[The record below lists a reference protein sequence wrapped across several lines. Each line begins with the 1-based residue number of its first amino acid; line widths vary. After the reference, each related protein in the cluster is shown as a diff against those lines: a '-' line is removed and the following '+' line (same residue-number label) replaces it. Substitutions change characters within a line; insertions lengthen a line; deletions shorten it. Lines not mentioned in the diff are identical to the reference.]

1 MKKSQQKFLVATFV
15 ATVVSTMLT
24 FISVQASPVGSTII
38 TNRISGNDRY
48 TTANEVSKKFTA
60 ADTVIIASGE
70 KFPDALC
77 AAPLSKQYNSPILL
91 SSSTSL
97 TKGTLAEIARLK
109 ATKAIIIGGTGVI
122 SLEVEKQLT
131 SAGVTSTRIGAKDR
145 YETSLL
151 VAQQLNAPTDVV
163 IASGENFP
171 DALSISGIAAQLN
184 MPVILIGKNGLST
197 DTQTY
202 INGIRATN
210 TYIVGGT
217 DVVSKNIETQVA
229 NPIRLAGADRYET
242 NIKVLDQFKAVLNL
256 DTVFLATGKDFADAL
271 SGSSLA
277 SKSASPV
284 ILTGNNLTPQK
295 NFFNKNSTAINN
307 ITVLGGDDVVTNATV
322 ASLIYSS
329 TIVIFQDKNL
339 EGVVRKA
346 ILKPTGAIL
355 KSEVNKITQLA
366 GYGMS
371 ISNLSGLEN
380 FTNLTYLVLNPSK
393 GDLTPITVLNI
404 SALKGLTKLSH
415 LTLPLYK
422 IDDLD
427 AIRDLTNLS
436 VLSLYD
442 SVDSNI
448 DALKG
453 LNNLITL
460 SLDSQTKNIDALKG
474 LTNLSRLTLSGTQVN
489 NLDALKGL
497 TNLTYLGLYNTQ
509 VNNIDGLKGLTNLT
523 DLSLSHS
530 QVSNIEALKELTN
543 LTYLGLY
550 GNKITNIDALKG
562 LTNLSMLGLQSNQ
575 ITNIDSLKGLTKLT
589 LLLLKDNPITDYTPV
604 SSYYN
609 NLSNPDFKL
618 Q

>member
-1 MKKSQQKFLVATFV
+1 MKKSQQKFLISIFV
-15 ATVVSTMLT
+15 ATMVSTLLT
-24 FISVQASPVGSTII
+24 FISVQASPIGSTIM
-38 TNRISGNDRY
+38 TNRISGADRY
-48 TTANEVSKKFTA
+48 STANALSKKFTA

-97 TKGTLAEIARLK
+97 TVETLAEIARLK

-122 SLEVEKQLT
+122 SLQVEKQLT

-217 DVVSKNIETQVA
+217 DVVSKNIDAQVA

-271 SGSSLA
+271 SGSALA

-295 NFFNKNSTAINN
+295 TFFNKNSTAINN
-307 ITVLGGDDVVTNATV
+307 ITVLGGDDVVSNATV

-329 TIVIFQDKNL
+329 TIVMFQDENL
-339 EGVVRKA
+339 ERVVRSA
-346 ILKPTGAIL
+346 IKKPTGFIL
-355 KSEVNKITQLA
+355 KSEVNKITQLE
-366 GYGMS
+366 GIGVS

-380 FTNLTYLVLNPSK
+380 FTNLTRLVLDPST
-393 GDLTPITVLNI
+393 GDMNTSDFVNI
-404 SALKGLTKLSH
+404 SALKGLT
-415 LTLPLYK
+415 
-422 IDDLD
+422 
-427 AIRDLTNLS
+427 
-436 VLSLYD
+436 
-442 SVDSNI
+442 
-448 DALKG
+448 
-453 LNNLITL
+453 
-460 SLDSQTKNIDALKG
+460 
-474 LTNLSRLTLSGTQVN
+474 
-489 NLDALKGL
+489 
-497 TNLTYLGLYNTQ
+497 NLTKLYLYS
-509 VNNIDGLKGLTNLT
+509 NL
-523 DLSLSHS
+523 
-530 QVSNIEALKELTN
+530 
-543 LTYLGLY
+543 
-550 GNKITNIDALKG
+550 ITNIDALK
-562 LTNLSMLGLQSNQ
+562 
-575 ITNIDSLKGLTKLT
+575 DLTKLT
-589 LLLLKDNPITDYTPV
+589 TLSLFGNQITDYTPV
-604 SSYYN
+604 SSYYK
-609 NLSNPDFKL
+609 NLIDPDFKL